1 MSAVETV
8 SLFLGL
14 LALLCQVTTIALVA
28 LAVAARF
35 SQGAAQLLTRVR
47 ADVGPRAIALAAAV
61 AIVSTFGSLYY
72 SEVADFPPC
81 RLCWYQRI
89 AMYPL
94 ALMLGLAA
102 RWRDV
107 DIRRY
112 AGPLAGVGAVIA
124 TYHVLVERF
133 PSLES
138 GACELTNPCSIIW
151 VESLGYL
158 TIPVMALSGFAV
170 ILTLLVYATKES

>member
-14 LALLCQVTTIALVA
+14 LAVVCQVTTVGLVA
-28 LAVAARF
+28 LAVTARF
-35 SQGAAQLLTRVR
+35 SDGAAELLERVR
-47 ADVGPRAIALAAAV
+47 AEVGPRALALAAAV
-61 AIVSTFGSLYY
+61 AIVSTLGSLYY

-94 ALMLGLAA
+94 AIILPLAA
-102 RWRDV
+102 WWRDV

-112 AGPLAGVGAVIA
+112 VGPVAGVGAVIA
-124 TYHVLVERF
+124 AYHVLVERF

-138 GACELTNPCSIIW
+138 EACELTTACSFIW

-158 TIPVMALSGFAV
+158 TIPTMALSGFLV